1 MLEHDQLIAI
11 IQSHRRNALGY
22 EDGDLSND
30 RAKAMDHYHGRPYG
44 DEVEGRSQVV
54 SRDLSE
60 TVDWIMP
67 EILNVFIKSGNMA
80 EFRPVGPEDEQ
91 LAQQESDYTNH
102 VIMQENEGFILLH
115 DAFKDAL
122 LLKNGYWKHYC
133 DESEKVTEEEYEGLS
148 EDELAILI
156 GAAPNAED
164 ENGTPHYARNDDEE
178 LKIIGQNVRSEIING
193 QEIPIYD
200 VKLEIKRKEKRI
212 IVEAVP
218 TEEVRVSKKCRGS
231 LQNSPFTEHVTR
243 KTRTDLLEMG
253 MDEDFV
259 NELPGINED
268 ENDSEVR
275 ARDSSDDE
283 SDTADG
289 VSYDRS
295 MDEIEY
301 CEAYIRIDYDGDG
314 RAELRKIVTVANR
327 IPPGDEWN
335 EVIEAVPM
343 TGVVPKRVPH
353 RHVGE
358 SLDDEISDLQQIK
371 TVLTRQMLDN
381 IYLTNNQEKIVN
393 QRVHLPDMMQSLP
406 GGIKRV
412 KDDLPVTGAVE
423 YIMTPSILA
432 QILPA
437 IDYIDAVKANRTGVT
452 ESNTGMDPDVIKQST
467 EGAFMEAVRQGSR
480 KIEMIARMLAETGV
494 KELVKQVHGLLIR
507 HGDKQKVVKLRGQYV
522 TVNPSEW
529 RERNN
534 LVVKV
539 GIGTGTEED
548 KRTGLMILGQ
558 AQEKAAQLGLVGP
571 RQGFQMFKDLAAT
584 LGRENPEKYVMDPES
599 EEYAQ
604 FQQMQAQNQGSNPLA
619 EAEQIKGQF
628 AIQSA
633 QMKAQFDAQVKQMQ
647 EQHKSEMELMRMQAQ
662 MIKDDRDR
670 QSREA
675 VEIMKAEVQA
685 FLSGMKL
692 DMGKPGIGAEL
703 NAT

>member
-11 IQSHRRNALGY
+11 IQAHRRNALGY
-22 EDGDLSND
+22 EDGDLSNE

-67 EILNVFIKSGNMA
+67 EILNVFIKSGNIV

-102 VIMQENEGFILLH
+102 VIMNENDGFIILH

-148 EDELAILI
+148 
-156 GAAPNAED
+156 
-164 ENGTPHYARNDDEE
+164 DDEF
-178 LKIIGQNVRSEIING
+178 LKIFYDLQTSGAEV
-193 QEIPIYD
+193 D
-200 VKLEIKRKEKRI
+200 VKEHDQREDGLHDIKLKIKRKTKRI
-212 IVEAVP
+212 VVEAVP
-218 TEEVRVSKKCRGS
+218 TEEVRVSKRCRGS
-231 LQNSPFTEHVTR
+231 LQTSPFTEHVTR
-243 KTRTDLLEMG
+243 KTRTDLLDMG
-253 MDEDFV
+253 MPESFV
-259 NELPGINED
+259 EQLPGINED
-268 ENDSEVR
+268 ENDGEVR
-275 ARDSSDDE
+275 ARDSSSDE
-283 SDTADG
+283 SDTLEG
-289 VSYDRS
+289 ISYDRS

-327 IPPGDEWN
+327 IPPGEEWN
-335 EVIEAVPM
+335 EVIESVPM

-371 TVLTRQMLDN
+371 TVLTRQALDN
-381 IYLTNNQEKIVN
+381 IYLTNNAEKVVN
-393 QRVHLPDMMQSLP
+393 QRVHLPDFMQSLP

-412 KDDLPVTGAVE
+412 LDDQPVMGAVE
-423 YIMTPSILA
+423 YIQTPSILA

-437 IDYIDAVKANRTGVT
+437 IDYFDAVKGNRTGVT
-452 ESNTGMDPDVIKQST
+452 EANTGMDPDVIKQST

-494 KELVKQVHGLLIR
+494 KDLVKQVHGLLIR
-507 HGDKQKVVKLRGQYV
+507 HGDKEKVVKLRGQYIS
-522 TVNPSEW
+522 VNPSEW
-529 RERNN
+529 RERTD

-539 GIGTGTEED
+539 GIGTGTEQD
-548 KRTGLMILGQ
+548 KRAGLMVLST
-558 AQEKAAQLGLVGP
+558 AQEKLAQMGIVGP
-571 RQGFQMFKDLAAT
+571 RQGFAMFKDLAET
-584 LGRENPEKYVMDPES
+584 LGRENPEKYVMNPDS
-599 EEYAQ
+599 QEYVQ
-604 FQQMQAQNQGSNPLA
+604 YQKTQSQGSNPLA
-619 EAEQIKGQF
+619 EAEAVKGQF

-633 QMKAQFDAQVKQMQ
+633 QMKAQFDAQINQLK
-647 EQHKSEMELMRMQAQ
+647 EQYKSDLELMRMQAQ
-662 MIKDDRDR
+662 MIKDDKDR

-675 VEIMKAEVQA
+675 IEIMKAEMQA
-685 FLSGMKL
+685 FMAGLKV
-692 DMGKPGIGAEL
+692 DIGKPGIGAEL

>member
-11 IQSHRRNALGY
+11 IQAHRRNALGY
-22 EDGDLSND
+22 EDGDLSNE

-67 EILNVFIKSGNMA
+67 EVLNVFIKSGNIV

-102 VIMQENEGFILLH
+102 VIMNENDGFILLH

-148 EDELAILI
+148 EDEF
-156 GAAPNAED
+156 
-164 ENGTPHYARNDDEE
+164 
-178 LKIIGQNVRSEIING
+178 LKIFYDLQTSGAEVDVKEHDQREDG
-193 QEIPIYD
+193 LHD
-200 VKLEIKRKEKRI
+200 VKLEIKRKTKRI
-212 IVEAVP
+212 VVEAVP
-218 TEEVRVSKKCRGS
+218 TEEVRVSKRCRGS
-231 LQNSPFTEHVTR
+231 LQTSPFTEHVTR
-243 KTRTDLLEMG
+243 KTRTDLLDMG
-253 MDEDFV
+253 MPESFV
-259 NELPGINED
+259 EQLPGINED
-268 ENDSEVR
+268 ENDGEVR
-275 ARDSSDDE
+275 ARDSSSDE
-283 SDTADG
+283 SDTLEG
-289 VSYDRS
+289 ISYDRS

-301 CEAYIRIDYDGDG
+301 CEAYIRVDYDGDG
-314 RAELRKIVTVANR
+314 RAEMRKIVTVANR
-327 IPPGDEWN
+327 IPPGEEWN
-335 EVIEAVPM
+335 EVIESVPM
-343 TGVVPKRVPH
+343 TGVVVKRVPH

-371 TVLTRQMLDN
+371 TVLTRQLLDN
-381 IYLTNNQEKIVN
+381 IYLTNNAEKIVN
-393 QRVHLPDMMQSLP
+393 QRVHLPDFMQSLP

-412 KDDLPVTGAVE
+412 FDDQPVLGAVE
-423 YIMTPSILA
+423 YIQTPSILA

-437 IDYIDAVKANRTGVT
+437 IDYIDAVKGNRTGVT

-507 HGDKQKVVKLRGQYV
+507 HGDKEKVVKLRGQYIP
-522 TVNPSEW
+522 VNPSEW
-529 RERNN
+529 RERTD

-539 GIGTGTEED
+539 GIGTGTE
-548 KRTGLMILGQ
+548 
-558 AQEKAAQLGLVGP
+558 QEKRSSLMVLAQAADKVAPLGLVGP
-571 RQGFQMFKDLAAT
+571 RQGFAMFKDLAET
-584 LGRENPEKYVMDPES
+584 LGRENPEKYVMDPDS
-599 EEYAQ
+599 QEYVQ
-604 FQQMQAQNQGSNPLA
+604 YQQMQKQAMTNPLA
-619 EAEQIKGQF
+619 EAEAVKGQF

-633 QMKAQFDAQVKQMQ
+633 QMKAQFDAEINQLK
-647 EQHKSEMELMRMQAQ
+647 ERHKAELELMRMQAQ
-662 MIKDDRDR
+662 MIKDDKDR

-675 VEIMKAEVQA
+675 IEIMKAEMQA
-685 FLSGMKL
+685 FMAGLKL
-692 DMGKPGIGAEL
+692 DIGKPGIGAEL

>member
-1 MLEHDQLIAI
+1 MLENDQLIAI
-11 IQSHRRNALGY
+11 IQAHRRNALGY

-30 RAKAMDHYHGRPYG
+30 RSKAMDHYHGRPYG

-80 EFRPVGPEDEQ
+80 EFRPVGPEDEPR
-91 LAQQESDYTNH
+91 AQQESDYTNH
-102 VIMQENEGFILLH
+102 VIINENDGFIILH

-133 DESEKVTEEEYEGLS
+133 DESEKVTEEEYEGLT
-148 EDELAILI
+148 EGEL
-156 GAAPNAED
+156 
-164 ENGTPHYARNDDEE
+164 
-178 LKIIGQNVRSEIING
+178 LKIFADLQADGAEVEVKEQEVRLVDVMGQ
-193 QEIPIYD
+193 PAPLYD
-200 VKLEIKRKEKRI
+200 VKLDITRKDERI

-218 TEEVRVSKKCRGS
+218 TEEVRVSKRCRGS
-231 LQNSPFTEHVTR
+231 LQDSPFTEHVTR

-253 MDEDFV
+253 MDQDFV

-275 ARDSSDDE
+275 ARDSSHDE
-283 SDTADG
+283 SDTVEG

-335 EVIEAVPM
+335 EVIECVPM

-358 SLDDEISDLQQIK
+358 SLDDELEDIQRIK
-371 TVLTRQMLDN
+371 TVLTRQLLDN

-393 QRVHLPDMMQSLP
+393 QRVHMPDMLQSLP

-412 KDDLPVTGAVE
+412 KDDLPVQGAVE
-423 YIMTPSILA
+423 YIMTPSILG

-437 IDYIDAVKANRTGVT
+437 IDYFDAVKSNRTGVS
-452 ESNTGMDPDVIKQST
+452 ESNTGMDPDVLKEST
-467 EGAFMEAVRQGSR
+467 KGAFIEAVRQGSR

-494 KELVKQVHGLLIR
+494 KELVKQVHGLLMR
-507 HGDKQKVVKLRGQYV
+507 HSDKPKIVKLRGQYV
-522 TVNPSEW
+522 EVNPQEW
-529 RERNN
+529 RERTD

-548 KRTGLMILGQ
+548 KRTSLMILGQ
-558 AQEKAAQLGLVGP
+558 AAEKLAPLGLVGP
-571 RQGFQMFKDLAAT
+571 RQGFQMFKDLAET
-584 LGRENPEKYVMDPES
+584 LGRQNPEKYVMDPDG
-599 EEYAQ
+599 EEYQQFLAQ
-604 FQQMQAQNQGSNPLA
+604 QSQNQGSNPLA
-619 EAEQIKGQF
+619 EVEQIKGEY
-628 AIQSA
+628 AIQAA
-633 QMKAQFDAQVKQMQ
+633 QMKAQFDAQMKQMQ
-647 EQHKSEMELMRMQAQ
+647 ESHKHEMELMRMQAQ
-662 MIKDDRDR
+662 MIKDERDR

-675 VEIMKAEVQA
+675 IEIMKAEMQA
-685 FLSGMKL
+685 FLAGLKV
-692 DMGKPGIGAEL
+692 DIGKPGIGTEL